1 MLPQQQQ
8 RQRGSGS
15 NVGVGRNLFF
25 FSYTSSKSC
34 ELTSKPAYDGV
45 AATQRTTATAT
56 PAYIHFTHRGGKR
69 AWKFA
74 KRVAHEH
81 EHERK
86 AGNRTTGIVN
96 REVIHMRSLR
106 FVSLNVCVYVCAR
119 EWESKRTAA
128 AATALPLLLLV
139 PLLRPGS
146 SCTFT
151 RISPTFSLVP
161 FLAAVALRT
170 IF

>member
-8 RQRGSGS
+8 RQRQRQQQHWQSQQRQRRKKL
-15 NVGVGRNLFF
+15 VFF
-25 FSYTSSKSC
+25 LSYTPSKSC

-45 AATQRTTATAT
+45 AATQRTTTATST

-96 REVIHMRSLR
+96 REVIHMRSLC
-106 FVSLNVCVYVCAR
+106 FVSLNVCVYVRVR
-119 EWESKRTAA
+119 ENGRVSERRRQRQRCYWDCCWRCWGLAVRAHSQEFHRH
-128 AATALPLLLLV
+128 LV
-139 PLLRPGS
+139 
-146 SCTFT
+146 
-151 RISPTFSLVP
+151 
-161 FLAAVALRT
+161 
-170 IF
+170 

>member
-8 RQRGSGS
+8 RQRSSGS
-15 NVGVGRNLFF
+15 SVSVGRNLFF
-25 FSYTSSKSC
+25 FSYTPSKSC

-56 PAYIHFTHRGGKR
+56 PAYIHFTHSGGKR

-96 REVIHMRSLR
+96 REVIHMRSLC
-106 FVSLNVCVYVCAR
+106 FVSLMCLCVCVR
-119 EWESKRTAA
+119 ENGRVSERRRQRQRCRCCCWCRCWGLAVRAHSQEFHRH
-128 AATALPLLLLV
+128 LV
-139 PLLRPGS
+139 
-146 SCTFT
+146 
-151 RISPTFSLVP
+151 
-161 FLAAVALRT
+161 
-170 IF
+170 